1 MKLITSQSLGGVFA
15 GALAAAIAVGISDER
30 DTALA
35 REIARNEQICQIEKR
50 PGYMVYV
57 VTRHGELR
65 GCIRVQEEARDGIR
79 PAPILIV
86 KQAGM

>member
-1 MKLITSQSLGGVFA
+1 MITNQSLGGFFC
-15 GALAAAIAVGISDER
+15 GALAVAAA
-30 DTALA
+30 TALFNPHDTVLS
-35 REIARNEQICQIEKR
+35 REITRNEAVCQQEKR

-65 GCIRVQEEARDGIR
+65 ACLRVQEESRDGIR

-86 KQAGM
+86 KQADM